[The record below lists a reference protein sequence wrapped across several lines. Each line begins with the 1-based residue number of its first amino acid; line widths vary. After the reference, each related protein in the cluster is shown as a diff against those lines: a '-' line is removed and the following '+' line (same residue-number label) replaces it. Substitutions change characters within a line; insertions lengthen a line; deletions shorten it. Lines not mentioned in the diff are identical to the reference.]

1 MPVPSI
7 PTVSALKHLMKR
19 RSPYMP
25 NVDFDR
31 SIVNSRMPQILNSP
45 DFKHRLL
52 SVKAYLDYED
62 EHIVRV
68 NFLDTLRPELWCIDG
83 LARHLEPSSGRNYGM
98 HLIESLPRIPV
109 QFESLP
115 PDKNAWVLYV
125 QVNPDQ
131 ESLDDAY
138 FLKKVRDQI
147 GFGSFHNINVTLL
160 PGRQYTISIETPTDN
175 EDESPSSRRG
185 RFIAPTADLSA
196 SELSDTIKTPTDD
209 ESESP
214 INRRGRFIVPTAD
227 LSAPGAN
234 SDIQT
239 LLPPLILE
247 RGINTVV
254 ITALDQR
261 IGTWLFFT
269 LLCNYLDR
277 GHKVNGFATSLLAPN
292 EKEIVAKWRP
302 FVISDQQ
309 IVKTL
314 GFEPDPHRF
323 RVALESMHYHVQYAQ
338 NMQSWHITPP
348 IFRFDIIHP
357 VDILEDY
364 LVATYYEEST
374 PTSLL
379 STNTIG
385 SQTIRSELEDRL
397 IDYMQVYGARQTIGL
412 LLDSYEN
419 LVDRTL
425 HDAPERLIHLVNA
438 VNKNREYTID
448 SSLPAL
454 LRNAV
459 HPSAPNP
466 PTTIYLFTETLF
478 LDELRVAHSRWK
490 MGILLI
496 GTDHPFNNAHTL
508 LDALCY
514 HLNLDYALKR
524 SSSPSLIPGRQMT
537 ISVEDTSIGQFGEL
551 HPEVLTRWELFY
563 PASFIELDLDTI
575 TEKWVG
581 EKA

>member
-19 RSPYMP
+19 RSLYMP

-31 SIVNSRMPQILNSP
+31 SIVNNRIPQTLNSP

-83 LARHLEPSSGRNYGM
+83 LARHLEPSPGRSYCM
-98 HLIESLPRIPV
+98 HLVESLPRIPV

-115 PDKNAWVLYV
+115 PDTNAWVLYI

-147 GFGSFHNINVTLL
+147 GFGNFRNINVTLL
-160 PGRQYTISIETPTDN
+160 PGRQHTLSIETPSDD

-185 RFIAPTADLSA
+185 RFIAPTAD
-196 SELSDTIKTPTDD
+196 
-209 ESESP
+209 
-214 INRRGRFIVPTAD
+214 V
-227 LSAPGAN
+227 SAPAETTDN
-234 SDIQT
+234 QT
-239 LLPPLILE
+239 MLPPLILQK
-247 RGINTVV
+247 GINTVV

-261 IGTWLFFT
+261 IGAWLFFT

-277 GHKVNGFATSLLAPN
+277 GHKVNGFATSLHAPN

-323 RVALESMHYHVQYAQ
+323 RAALESMHYHVQNAQ
-338 NMQSWHITPP
+338 NVQSWHITPP

-364 LVATYYEEST
+364 LVATYYEEAK
-374 PTSLL
+374 PVSLL

-419 LVDRTL
+419 LVYRTL

-438 VNKNREYTID
+438 VNINREYAVD
-448 SSLPAL
+448 SSLPPL

-459 HPSAPNP
+459 HPSAPYP
-466 PTTIYLFTETLF
+466 PTTFYLFTETLF
-478 LDELRVAHSRWK
+478 QDEHKVAHSRWK
-490 MGILLI
+490 MGILLV

-524 SSSPSLIPGRQMT
+524 SSSLSLITGRQMT

-575 TEKWVG
+575 TEMWAG
-581 EKA
+581 TNSGA

>member
-1 MPVPSI
+1 
-7 PTVSALKHLMKR
+7 
-19 RSPYMP
+19 MP

-31 SIVNSRMPQILNSP
+31 NKIHDRMPQTLNSP

-62 EHIVRV
+62 EQVVRV
-68 NFLDTLRPELWCIDG
+68 NFLDTLRPELWCIEG
-83 LARHLEPSSGRNYGM
+83 LARHLEPSSGRSYTM
-98 HLIESLPRIPV
+98 HLVESLPRIPV

-115 PDKNAWVLYV
+115 PATRAWVLYV
-125 QVNPDQ
+125 QVNPGQ
-131 ESLDDAY
+131 EPLDDAY

-160 PGRQYTISIETPTDN
+160 PGRQHALSIETPPDD
-175 EDESPSSRRG
+175 EDESSASGRG

-196 SELSDTIKTPTDD
+196 SGETRDNQTILS
-209 ESESP
+209 
-214 INRRGRFIVPTAD
+214 
-227 LSAPGAN
+227 
-234 SDIQT
+234 
-239 LLPPLILE
+239 PLILE

-254 ITALDQR
+254 ITTIDQR
-261 IGTWLFFT
+261 IGAWLFFT
-269 LLCNYLDR
+269 LVCNYLDR
-277 GHKVNGFATSLLAPN
+277 GYDLHGYATSLDSQD
-292 EKEIVAKWRP
+292 EKEIVAKWSP
-302 FVISDQQ
+302 FVISNQQ

-323 RVALESMHYHVQYAQ
+323 QEALESMHYHVQYAPDT
-338 NMQSWHITPP
+338 QSWHITPP

-364 LVATYYEEST
+364 LVATYYEEAK
-374 PTSLL
+374 PVSLL
-379 STNTIG
+379 SIPTTG
-385 SQTIRSELEDRL
+385 SQTLRSELEDRL

-419 LVDRTL
+419 IVDRTL
-425 HDAPERLIHLVNA
+425 HNAPERLIHLVNA

-459 HPSAPNP
+459 HPSAPYP

-478 LDELRVAHSRWK
+478 LDERNIAHSRWK

-496 GTDHPFNNAHTL
+496 GTEHPFNNAHTL
-508 LDALCY
+508 LDALCF
-514 HLNLDYALKR
+514 HLHLDYTLTR
-524 SSSPSLIPGRQMT
+524 SINPSLIPGRQMT
-537 ISVEDTSIGQFGEL
+537 ITFEDNPIGQFGEL

-563 PASFIELDLDTI
+563 PASFIELDLDAI
-575 TEKWVG
+575 SEVWIG
-581 EKA
+581 EKAR

>member
-1 MPVPSI
+1 
-7 PTVSALKHLMKR
+7 
-19 RSPYMP
+19 MP
-25 NVDFDR
+25 NVEFDR
-31 SIVNSRMPQILNSP
+31 SIVNSRMSQTLNSP

-52 SVKAYLDYED
+52 SVKAYLDYQD
-62 EHIVRV
+62 EHTVRV

-83 LARHLEPSSGRNYGM
+83 LARHLEPSSGRSYGM
-98 HLIESLPRIPV
+98 HLVESLPRIPV

-115 PDKNAWVLYV
+115 PDTHAWVLYV
-125 QVNPDQ
+125 QVRPDQ
-131 ESLDDAY
+131 ELLDDAY

-147 GFGSFHNINVTLL
+147 GFSSFHNINVTLL
-160 PGRQYTISIETPTDN
+160 PGRQHTLSIETPADDDDLINRRSRFIAPTA
-175 EDESPSSRRG
+175 DESEASTPRRG

-196 SELSDTIKTPTDD
+196 PDNQTI
-209 ESESP
+209 
-214 INRRGRFIVPTAD
+214 
-227 LSAPGAN
+227 
-234 SDIQT
+234 
-239 LLPPLILE
+239 LPPLTLE
-247 RGINTVV
+247 RGVNTAV
-254 ITALDQR
+254 ITALDRR
-261 IGTWLFFT
+261 ISTWLFFT

-277 GHKVNGFATSLLAPN
+277 GYKVNGFATSIDAPN
-292 EKEIVAKWRP
+292 EKEIVSKWST
-302 FVISDQQ
+302 FVVSDQQ
-309 IVKTL
+309 LVKTL

-323 RVALESMHYHVQYAQ
+323 RLALESMHYHLQYAP
-338 NMQSWHITPP
+338 NIQSWHITPP

-364 LVATYYEEST
+364 LVATYYEEAKPATLQST
-374 PTSLL
+374 P
-379 STNTIG
+379 TIG
-385 SQTIRSELEDRL
+385 SQTLRSELEDRL

-425 HDAPERLIHLVNA
+425 HDTPERLIHLVNA

-454 LRNAV
+454 LRNAA

-478 LDELRVAHSRWK
+478 LDEHRVAHSRWK
-490 MGILLI
+490 MGILLV
-496 GTDHPFNNAHTL
+496 GSDHPFNNAHTL

-514 HLNLDYALKR
+514 HLHLDYALKR

-537 ISVEDTSIGQFGEL
+537 ISVEDTTIGQFGEL

-563 PASFIELDLDTI
+563 PASFIELDLDAI
-575 TEKWVG
+575 TEIWVG
-581 EKA
+581 TKIGA

>member
-7 PTVSALKHLMKR
+7 PTVSALNHLMKR
-19 RSPYMP
+19 RSPCMP

-31 SIVNSRMPQILNSP
+31 SRLNSRISQTLNSP

-52 SVKAYLDYED
+52 SVKAYLDYQD
-62 EHIVRV
+62 EHTVRV

-83 LARHLEPSSGRNYGM
+83 LVRHLEPSSGRSYGM
-98 HLIESLPRIPV
+98 HLVESLPRIPV
-109 QFESLP
+109 QFKSLP
-115 PDKNAWVLYV
+115 PDTHAWVLYV
-125 QVNPDQ
+125 QVRPDQ
-131 ESLDDAY
+131 EPLDDAY

-160 PGRQYTISIETPTDN
+160 PGRQHTLSIETPPDDDDVINRIDRFIVHTT
-175 EDESPSSRRG
+175 ESESPINRFDRFIEPATAENEALIQRRG
-185 RFIAPTADLSA
+185 RFIAPTAD
-196 SELSDTIKTPTDD
+196 
-209 ESESP
+209 
-214 INRRGRFIVPTAD
+214 V
-227 LSAPGAN
+227 SAPG
-234 SDIQT
+234 DQT
-239 LLPPLILE
+239 ILPPLTLE
-247 RGINTVV
+247 RGANTVV

-261 IGTWLFFT
+261 IGAWLFFT

-277 GHKVNGFATSLLAPN
+277 GYKVHGFATSLDTPK
-292 EKEIVAKWRP
+292 EKEIVSKWST
-302 FVISDQQ
+302 FVVSDQQ
-309 IVKTL
+309 LVKIL

-323 RVALESMHYHVQYAQ
+323 RIALESMHYHVQHAP
-338 NMQSWHITPP
+338 NLQSWYITPP

-364 LVATYYEEST
+364 LVATYYEEAK
-374 PTSLL
+374 PASLL
-379 STNTIG
+379 STPTIG
-385 SQTIRSELEDRL
+385 SPTLRSELEDRL
-397 IDYMQVYGARQTIGL
+397 IDYMQVYGAYQTIAL

-459 HPSAPNP
+459 LPSAPNP

-478 LDELRVAHSRWK
+478 LDEQRVAHSRWK
-490 MGILLI
+490 MGILLV

-514 HLNLDYALKR
+514 HLHLDYTLKR
-524 SSSPSLIPGRQMT
+524 SSSPSLIPGRHMT
-537 ISVEDTSIGQFGEL
+537 ISVEDTPIGQFGEL
-551 HPEVLTRWELFY
+551 HPEILTSWELFY

-575 TEKWVG
+575 TEIWVG

>member
-1 MPVPSI
+1 
-7 PTVSALKHLMKR
+7 
-19 RSPYMP
+19 MP

-31 SIVNSRMPQILNSP
+31 NIVRNRMPQTLDSP

-62 EHIVRV
+62 EQTVRV

-83 LARHLEPSSGRNYGM
+83 LARHLEPVPGQSYSM
-98 HLIESLPRIPV
+98 HLVESLPGIPV

-115 PDKNAWVLYV
+115 PDTNAWVLYV
-125 QVNPDQ
+125 QVSPDQ
-131 ESLDDAY
+131 EPFDDAY
-138 FLKKVRDQI
+138 FFKKVRDQI
-147 GFGSFHNINVTLL
+147 GFGSFRNINVTLL
-160 PGRQYTISIETPTDN
+160 PGIQHKLAIETP
-175 EDESPSSRRG
+175 P
-185 RFIAPTADLSA
+185 
-196 SELSDTIKTPTDD
+196 DD
-209 ESESP
+209 ESEAS
-214 INRRGRFIVPTAD
+214 IQRRGRFIVPTTD
-227 LSAPGAN
+227 LSAPSAN
-234 SDIQT
+234 SEIQT
-239 LLPPLILE
+239 LLSPLILE

-261 IGTWLFFT
+261 IGAWLFFT

-277 GHKVNGFATSLLAPN
+277 GYKVHGYATSLDALN
-292 EKEIVAKWRP
+292 EKEIVAKWSP
-302 FVISDQQ
+302 FVVSDQQ
-309 IVKTL
+309 IAETL
-314 GFEPDPHRF
+314 GFEPDQHRF
-323 RVALESMHYHVQYAQ
+323 REALESMHYHAQYAQ

-357 VDILEDY
+357 LDILEDY
-364 LVATYYEEST
+364 LVATYYEEAK
-374 PTSLL
+374 PVSLL
-379 STNTIG
+379 STYTIG
-385 SQTIRSELEDRL
+385 SQTLRSELEDRL
-397 IDYMQVYGARQTIGL
+397 IDYMQVYGAHQTIGL

-419 LVDRTL
+419 LVDRML

-438 VNKNREYTID
+438 VNKNREYAID

-478 LDELRVAHSRWK
+478 LDEQRVAHSRWK
-490 MGILLI
+490 VGILLV

-508 LDALCY
+508 LDALCF
-514 HLNLDYALKR
+514 HLHLEYALKR

-537 ISVEDTSIGQFGEL
+537 ISVEDTPIGQFGEL

-575 TEKWVG
+575 TEMWVG
-581 EKA
+581 TKSGA

>member
-1 MPVPSI
+1 
-7 PTVSALKHLMKR
+7 
-19 RSPYMP
+19 MP
-25 NVDFDR
+25 NVDFER
-31 SIVNSRMPQILNSP
+31 SIVNTRMPQTLNSP

-62 EHIVRV
+62 GRTMRI

-83 LARHLEPSSGRNYGM
+83 LARHLEPSSKRTYGL
-98 HLIESLPRIPV
+98 HQVESLPRIPV

-115 PDKNAWVLYV
+115 PGTQAWVLYV
-125 QVNPDQ
+125 QVSPDQ
-131 ESLDDAY
+131 EPLDDAY

-160 PGRQYTISIETPTDN
+160 PGRQHTLSIETP
-175 EDESPSSRRG
+175 
-185 RFIAPTADLSA
+185 I
-196 SELSDTIKTPTDD
+196 DD
-209 ESESP
+209 ESEVP
-214 INRRGRFIVPTAD
+214 TNRRGRFIMPTAD
-227 LSAPGAN
+227 LSAPDN
-234 SDIQT
+234 QT
-239 LLPPLILE
+239 ILPPLTLE
-247 RGINTVV
+247 RGLNTVV
-254 ITALDQR
+254 ITTLDQR
-261 IGTWLFFT
+261 IGAWLFFT

-277 GHKVNGFATSLLAPN
+277 DYKVNGFATSLDTLS
-292 EKEIVAKWRP
+292 EKEIVSKWSP

-309 IVKTL
+309 IAKTL
-314 GFEPDPHRF
+314 GFEPDQHRF
-323 RVALESMHYHVQYAQ
+323 RNALESMHYHLHYAQ

-364 LVATYYEEST
+364 LVATYYEEAK
-374 PTSLL
+374 PEFLL
-379 STNTIG
+379 STSTIG
-385 SQTIRSELEDRL
+385 SQTLRSELEDRL
-397 IDYMQVYGARQTIGL
+397 IDYMQVYGAYQTIGL

-425 HDAPERLIHLVNA
+425 HDDPERLIHLVNA

-478 LDELRVAHSRWK
+478 LDVQRVAHSRWK
-490 MGILLI
+490 MGILFV

-508 LDALCY
+508 LDALCF
-514 HLNLDYALKR
+514 HLHLDYALTR
-524 SSSPSLIPGRQMT
+524 GNSPSLIPGRQMT
-537 ISVEDTSIGQFGEL
+537 ISVEDTIIGQFGEL

-563 PASFIELDLDTI
+563 PASFIELDLDAI
-575 TEKWVG
+575 TEMWVG
-581 EKA
+581 TIPGA